1 MIHVHK
7 YVAYADFLFLLIFP
21 KQEIKPSTTNDIQ
34 DILIFIVLQNKQELL
49 DHYVLSNS

>member
-21 KQEIKPSTTNDIQ
+21 KQEIKPSTTNDTGYSNIY
-34 DILIFIVLQNKQELL
+34 LAVKQTGHSL
-49 DHYVLSNS
+49 